1 MRKFVC
7 LLCGLLLVICCL
19 WACAPAGGELPRRTE
34 TVENNRVIGAET
46 STSVPVSTKAPAAST
61 KAPVS
66 SAPAGTQRPDLPAQ
80 LQGSIQGEGQSVL
93 NLRMDYTAAVQ
104 GDQVTVACQL
114 YLECY
119 SLKLGTARP
128 GTLTVNGQSVS
139 FRTQSVDQ
147 PENVRTSL
155 LLHEHTFTV
164 PVSQVSGQGIPV
176 QASWRFNGTYNQVA
190 VEELTLDGAIVF
202 GA

>member
-1 MRKFVC
+1 M
-7 LLCGLLLVICCL
+7 
-19 WACAPAGGELPRRTE
+19 LPRRTE
-34 TVENNRVIGAET
+34 TVENNRVIGAQT
-46 STSVPVSTKAPAAST
+46 SSSAPLSTKAPALTS
-61 KAPVS
+61 KAPAS
-66 SAPAGTQRPDLPAQ
+66 SAPSSTGPQQPEASVQ
-80 LQGSIQGEGQSVL
+80 LQGSIQGEKQSSL
-93 NLRMDYTAAVQ
+93 SLRMDYTATVQ
-104 GDQVTVACQL
+104 GDQVTVDCQL

-128 GTLTVNGQSVS
+128 GTITVNGQSVS

-155 LLHEHTFTV
+155 LLHQHTFTV

-176 QASWRFNGTYNQVA
+176 QASWRFNGTYSQVA
-190 VEELTLDGAIVF
+190 VEELTLAGAIVF